1 MTHLILIAFLGWL
14 ISFLGQLPLGSTSIT
29 ATQIRVNEGLKPALQ
44 FTWGV
49 VLVEMMYLRIALSG
63 MDWIY
68 QHPAIYNGIGWVTV
82 LFFFTIGGISLRSA
96 IIQKGE
102 QKSPILN
109 NKLHRFILGVTM
121 CSLNLAQVPFW
132 VLWSGYM
139 LEWKLMQPES
149 LQYNVFTIGGGSG
162 TVSGLLAYI
171 YGGNYLINR
180 LKVSN
185 KTLQIVMGVIF
196 LLAGAAQGW
205 RMFVK

>member
-1 MTHLILIAFLGWL
+1 MTHLLFIAFLGWL

-49 VLVEMMYLRIALSG
+49 VIVEMVYLRIALSG

-68 QHPAIYNGIGWVTV
+68 QHPTIYNGIGWVTV
-82 LFFFTIGGISLRSA
+82 VFFFIIGGISIRSA
-96 IIQKGE
+96 MVQKGE
-102 QKSPILN
+102 HKSPILN
-109 NKLHRFILGVTM
+109 NNLHRFVLGITM
-121 CSLNLAQVPFW
+121 CAMNMAQVPFW

-139 LEWKLMQPES
+139 LEWKFMQAES
-149 LQYNVFTIGGGSG
+149 MQYNVFTLGGGLG
-162 TVSGLLAYI
+162 TITGLLTYI

-185 KTLQIVMGVIF
+185 KTLMIVMGVIF
-196 LLAGAAQGW
+196 LFAGTAQGW
-205 RMFVK
+205 RMLAK